1 MVSNFKILPLM
12 LVLCYY
18 SGFAQFF
25 YFKQEYSS
33 DITRVLLLSPAY
45 TLSLFFLSTYIE
57 TIKKV
62 LSSFIIYLIL
72 IMYIFISS
80 FWSYYPNNVF
90 IELVHFSGMFLIC
103 IITLNVLNQQS
114 QLLKTILVYSLVVL
128 ILNIAFIYMYPSR
141 GIIESG
147 RWQGLF
153 AHPNTL
159 GSFCWVSLWACI
171 SQFRDDNFRIK
182 ILKYLVIIIACY
194 ILIKTNSVT
203 SMFCAVFL
211 TFAAIIKN
219 FMHKSTSIRM
229 LIFFSMCCTI
239 IITILLAYML
249 DPKIFTMTF
258 LFDFFGRDPNLT
270 GRISLWEIGIEA
282 VRERLVLG
290 WSFDSQRSVMSTQ
303 FKIGYGQFHN
313 GYIDLFVAG
322 GLIGFGI
329 FAYMIIIFIK
339 RSMVLNSSTKFS
351 NIAFAVTLLIH
362 NFSEASIIHS
372 VNYLWFVFTLLFVF
386 SSHEYGIIKRER
398 YK

>member
-1 MVSNFKILPLM
+1 
-12 LVLCYY
+12 
-18 SGFAQFF
+18 
-25 YFKQEYSS
+25 
-33 DITRVLLLSPAY
+33 
-45 TLSLFFLSTYIE
+45 
-57 TIKKV
+57 
-62 LSSFIIYLIL
+62 
-72 IMYIFISS
+72 
-80 FWSYYPNNVF
+80 
-90 IELVHFSGMFLIC
+90 
-103 IITLNVLNQQS
+103 
-114 QLLKTILVYSLVVL
+114 
-128 ILNIAFIYMYPSR
+128 
-141 GIIESG
+141 
-147 RWQGLF
+147 
-153 AHPNTL
+153 
-159 GSFCWVSLWACI
+159 
-171 SQFRDDNFRIK
+171 
-182 ILKYLVIIIACY
+182 
-194 ILIKTNSVT
+194 
-203 SMFCAVFL
+203 
-211 TFAAIIKN
+211 
-219 FMHKSTSIRM
+219 
-229 LIFFSMCCTI
+229 
-239 IITILLAYML
+239 ML